1 MMRSRPAFSF
11 IVVAALVLGACSSG
25 ESSNGDP
32 TVPIPTAGTSPTSTT
47 PTSTSSSDPPT
58 GSTTT
63 STSSATSNAPTSI
76 ATTTGGPTTTLVR
89 PADLVT
95 DPDDPNNLHTSLPEH
110 QPIID
115 AYVAAINAELITY
128 SRWPLDPTSTEL
140 MGAPISDEMRS
151 RENSGLVERT
161 QLNQVLDI
169 SGGMTLRPY
178 VVENDDP
185 TRAFVW
191 DCQIDATF
199 WKDKDTGA
207 KAPPDAW
214 PNNGPPGVEV
224 GISAV
229 MVLVEGEWLL
239 DDGGLEPRACE

>member
-1 MMRSRPAFSF
+1 MKRSNPAFSF
-11 IVVAALVLGACSSG
+11 IVVAALVLGACSSDNN
-25 ESSNGDP
+25 SDSDL
-32 TVPIPTAGTSPTSTT
+32 TVPIPTAGTSPISTT
-47 PTSTSSSDPPT
+47 STSTSSSVPVT

-63 STSSATSNAPTSI
+63 STSTTSEAPVSTS
-76 ATTTGGPTTTLVR
+76 TTTSGPPITLVR

-95 DPDDPNNLHTSLPEH
+95 DPNDPNNLHASLPEH

-199 WKDKDTGA
+199 WKDKDSGA

>member
-1 MMRSRPAFSF
+1 MKRSHPAFSLI
-11 IVVAALVLGACSSG
+11 IVAGLVLGACSSG
-25 ESSNGDP
+25 DSADGDL

-47 PTSTSSSDPPT
+47 SPSTDPLPASTTASTSSTTSAAATSTSTSGPPT
-58 GSTTT
+58 TV
-63 STSSATSNAPTSI
+63 I
-76 ATTTGGPTTTLVR
+76 R

-95 DPDDPNNLHTSLPEH
+95 DPNDPNNLHASLPEH

-115 AYVAAINAELITY
+115 AYVQAINAELVTY
-128 SRWPLDPTSTEL
+128 ARWPLDPTSAEL
-140 MGAPISDEMRS
+140 LAAPISDAMRTK
-151 RENSGLVERT
+151 ENSGLVERT

-191 DCQIDATF
+191 DCQVDATF
-199 WKDKDTGA
+199 WKDKDSGA